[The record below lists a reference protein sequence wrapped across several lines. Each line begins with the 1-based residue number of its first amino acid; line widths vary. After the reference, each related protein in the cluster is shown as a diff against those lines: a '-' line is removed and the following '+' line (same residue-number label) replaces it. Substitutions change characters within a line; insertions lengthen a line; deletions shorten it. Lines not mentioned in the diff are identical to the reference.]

1 MLKNLLKTKYVRLK
15 YAAMVAVLSLGS
27 AVLPLLGSEHHGTVK
42 FGGLPLP
49 GATVTAKAKE
59 GNKSFGAI
67 SDLEGH
73 YSFPDLP
80 DGAWTIQVEMPLFAT
95 VQQEVTVGAGA
106 AASDWDLKLLPAQE
120 ISTIVTPAPPR
131 LQVAETPATGAAAAP
146 AQGRNN
152 GKGRNG
158 KAAPAPTNTA
168 TAFQRTDLKANA
180 TNDTPAPP
188 ADNAAPQETS
198 AQSQRAADGLL
209 INGSVN
215 NGASSPFAQLQAFG
229 NNRRGVRSLYNGSLG
244 FILDNSNLDAR
255 SFSLT
260 GQDTPKPGY
269 NRMTGL
275 ASFGG
280 PLKIPGLLTRNGPNF
295 TVNYQWLHN
304 RNATTQTGLMPTAA
318 QRIGHFTS
326 SPVPVLDPTTHQ
338 PLPGGSIPFTQISPQ
353 ALALLKLYP
362 LPNFTGNTRYNY
374 QIPLINGQHQ
384 DSVQAR
390 MNKQIKKNQYSG
402 VLGLQSTRTDNT
414 NLFGF
419 LNNGNTLGQNLQL
432 GWRHQ
437 FTPRVFV
444 NFGYQFSR
452 FSSTSTPFFANHQNV
467 AGQAGIT
474 GNNQEPI
481 NWGPPALSFAGG
493 ITGLS
498 DSQFSAIHNQ
508 TDGVSFDGLWNRG
521 RHNFTYGA
529 DYRRQQF
536 NTFSQQD
543 PRGSFQFTGQAA
555 GSDFAGFLL
564 GVPDASSIAFGNAD
578 KYFRSSSYDA
588 FVQDDWRMRSSFTLN
603 VGLRWEYNS
612 PISELYGRLVNLDV
626 APGFT
631 AVAPVLGSSPTGP
644 LTQQSYPGSLIHP
657 DKNNIAPRIS
667 MSWRPFSAS
676 SMVVRASYGVY
687 FDTSIY
693 QAIATQMAQQSPLS
707 KSLRVQNTPTTPL
720 TLANGFV
727 GDPNITANTYA
738 VDPNLQTGYIQTWQT
753 SVQRDLPF
761 ALQMVAT
768 YLGTKGTRSQQQF
781 LPNTYPIGAVDPC
794 PACPSGF
801 TYLTSNGNS
810 IRHAGTLQLRRRLR
824 SGLTAEL
831 QYTFS
836 KSIDDASLGGRAT
849 GGSLIAQNWLD
860 LSSERALS
868 NFDQRHVM
876 SFTMQYTTGMGLRGG
891 SLLSGWRGAVLKEW
905 TASTQINAATGL
917 PLTPQ
922 YQGIVQ
928 GTGVSGPIRPNYTGA
943 SIYDAPSGLFL
954 NPAAYTAPTP
964 GQWGNAGRNT
974 ITGPSQFSLNAS
986 AQRTFRIN
994 DRFSATLQISS
1005 TNALNH
1011 PTFPSWVTLISS
1023 AQFGLQNPANP
1034 MRSVLTSVRVTF

>member
-80 DGAWTIQVEMPLFAT
+80 DGMWTIQVEMPLFAT
-95 VQQEVTVGAGA
+95 AQQEVTVGAGA
-106 AASDWDLKLLPAQE
+106 AAADWDLKLLPAQE
-120 ISTIVTPAPPR
+120 ISAIVTPAPPR
-131 LQVAETPATGAAAAP
+131 LQVAETPATATNPTAAAP
-146 AQGRNN
+146 KPA
-152 GKGRNG
+152 RNG

-168 TAFQRTDLKANA
+168 TAFQRTDLNA
-180 TNDTPAPP
+180 APARTNNDTPAPA
-188 ADNAAPQETS
+188 ADTAPQDTS
-198 AQSQRAADGLL
+198 ALSQRAADGLL

-244 FILDNSNLDAR
+244 FSLDNSALDAR

-260 GQDTPKPGY
+260 GQDTPKPGF
-269 NRMTGL
+269 NRFTGL

-280 PLKIPGLLTRNGPNF
+280 PLKIPGVLKRNGPNF

-304 RNATTQTGLMPTAA
+304 RNASTQTGLMPTAA
-318 QRIGHFTS
+318 QRAG
-326 SPVPVLDPTTHQ
+326 D
-338 PLPGGSIPFTQISPQ
+338 LPGFTVPLSQISPQ
-353 ALALLKLYP
+353 ALALLSLYP
-362 LPNFTGNTRYNY
+362 LPNFTGSTRYNY
-374 QIPLINGQHQ
+374 QIPLISGQHQ
-384 DSVQAR
+384 DSVQGR
-390 MNKQIKKNQYSG
+390 MNKQVKKNQYSG
-402 VLGLQSTRTDNT
+402 TLGMQSTRTDNT

-419 LNNGNTLGQNLQL
+419 LDNGRTLGMNLQL
-432 GWRHQ
+432 NFRHQ
-437 FTPRVFV
+437 FTPRAFV

-452 FSSTSTPFFANHQNV
+452 FSSTNIPFFANNENI
-467 AGQAGIT
+467 AGLAGIT
-474 GNNQEPI
+474 GNNQDPI
-481 NWGPPALSFAGG
+481 NWGPPALSFSSG
-493 ITGLS
+493 ISGLS
-498 DSQFSAIHNQ
+498 DSQYSAIHNQ
-508 TDGVSFDGLWNRG
+508 TDGVSVDALWNHG
-521 RHNFTYGA
+521 RHNITYGA
-529 DYRRQQF
+529 DFRRLQF
-536 NTFSQQD
+536 NSFSQQD
-543 PRGSFQFTGQAA
+543 PRGSFQFNGLAA
-555 GSDFAGFLL
+555 GSDFAGFLM
-564 GVPDASSIAFGNAD
+564 GVPDTASIAFGNAD

-631 AVAPVLGSSPTGP
+631 AVAPVLGLSPTGP
-644 LTQQSYPGSLIHP
+644 LTQQEYPSSLIRP
-657 DKNNIAPRIS
+657 DKNNIAPRIA

-687 FDTSIY
+687 YDTSIY
-693 QAIATQMAQQSPLS
+693 QTIATQMAQQSPLS
-707 KSLRVQNTPTTPL
+707 KSLRVQNTPATPL
-720 TLANGFV
+720 TLANGFI
-727 GDPNITANTYA
+727 GNPNITANTFA
-738 VDPNLQTGYIQTWQT
+738 VDPDLRTGYIQTWQT

-781 LPNTYPIGAVDPC
+781 YPNSFAPGALDPC
-794 PACPSGF
+794 PTCPSGF
-801 TYLTSNGNS
+801 TYLASNGNS
-810 IRHAGTLQLRRRLR
+810 IRHAGTLQMRRRLR

-831 QYTFS
+831 QYTYS
-836 KSIDDASLGGRAT
+836 KSIDDAVALGGRAT
-849 GGSLIAQNWLD
+849 GGSLVAQNWLD
-860 LSSERALS
+860 LSAERARS

-876 SFTMQYTTGMGLRGG
+876 SFTMQYTTGMGLHGG
-891 SLLSGWRGAVLKEW
+891 SLLSGWRGAVIKEW
-905 TASTQINAATGL
+905 TASTQVNAASGL
-917 PLTPQ
+917 PLTPV
-922 YQGIVQ
+922 YPVVVP
-928 GTGVSGPIRPNYTGA
+928 GTGVTGIRPNYTGA
-943 SIYDAPSGLFL
+943 SLYDAPSGLFL
-954 NPAAYTAPTP
+954 NPAAYTAPAP

-974 ITGPSQFSLNAS
+974 ITGPLQFSLNAS

-994 DRFSATLQISS
+994 DRFSATLRFDSVN
-1005 TNALNH
+1005 TLNH
-1011 PTFPSWVTLISS
+1011 PTFPSWGTVVSS
-1023 AQFGLQNPANP
+1023 AQFGLQNPANG
-1034 MRSVLTSVRVTF
+1034 MRTIQTTLRVTF